1 MFKKYNFKNYN
12 FIIFIL
18 ALFCMCSGAVI
29 IQSVKESLFV
39 KQAIGVA
46 ASFVIIIVISMIDYH
61 IICNF
66 RNVIYIVSMFVLA
79 AVLLVGE
86 NIGGAT
92 RWVELGGFQFQPSEF
107 VKIVM
112 IIFMSKLLSD
122 MKENNEI
129 NTLKGIIKIGI
140 YCGIPLLLIVIE
152 PDLSTTICITLVL
165 VTLIYLSGLS
175 YKLIITVLLILIPL
189 GSIFIWYIQKPDQKL
204 LSGYQRD
211 RIMSFINPAEYSEGA
226 EQQENSVLA
235 IGSGELKGKG
245 LYPDEKVASV
255 KNAKL
260 VSEQQTDFI
269 FSVIGEAFGF
279 VGSVITI
286 GIILVIVLQCI
297 RVGRLARDDCG
308 QLISMGV
315 GCLIGYQSFLN
326 IGVTTQ
332 LLPNT
337 GLPLPFFS
345 YGLSSLLSVSVGIG
359 LVLNVSLQRRRY

>member
-1 MFKKYNFKNYN
+1 MFKKYNIKNYN

-18 ALFCMCSGAVI
+18 ALFCMCAGTVV
-29 IQSVKESLFV
+29 IQSVKASLFA
-39 KQAIGVA
+39 KQSIGVGV
-46 ASFVIIIVISMIDYH
+46 SLVIIIVMSMIDYH

-66 RNVIYIVSMFVLA
+66 YKVIYIVSLFVLGS
-79 AVLLVGE
+79 VLLVGE

-92 RWVELGGFQFQPSEF
+92 RWVEMGGFQFQPSEF

-112 IIFMSKLLSD
+112 ILFMSKLLSE

-129 NTLKGIIKIGI
+129 NTFKGIVKIAL
-140 YCGIPLLLIVIE
+140 YCMFPLLLIVIE

-211 RIMSFINPAEYSEGA
+211 RIMSFINPAEYSDGA

-297 RVGRLARDDCG
+297 RVGRLAKDDLG

-345 YGLSSLLSVSVGIG
+345 YGLSSLLSISVGIG